1 MNQGSRS
8 KSCHI
13 PTFRKTYMEKNEKTV
28 ERACQMIM
36 DLTSAGVS
44 MNKITKG
51 AKVDYIT
58 VLRIKDGTR
67 KRISERVFDSIW
79 DFWSENAPPRTNGQ
93 SADGQ
98 ETTTGPVEA
107 TQAAEAGKPSPAP
120 TKAVRSPRKAALKP
134 KATKKPR
141 VAKAAAKQSTIGQKA
156 AATAPA
162 DLPPINIEG
171 LLNRDYVPVD
181 MKALTALIDGLIT
194 RFQGQ
199 IEELEAVR
207 KLLK

>member
-1 MNQGSRS
+1 
-8 KSCHI
+8 
-13 PTFRKTYMEKNEKTV
+13 MEKNEKTV
-28 ERACQMIM
+28 ERARQM
-36 DLTSAGVS
+36 LTELTMAGIPMTKVSKDAGVNS
-44 MNKITKG
+44 VTIWQIKKG
-51 AKVDYIT
+51 
-58 VLRIKDGTR
+58 GQS
-67 KRISERVFDSIW
+67 RISERVFDSIW

-93 SADGQ
+93 SADGKDA
-98 ETTTGPVEA
+98 TGPVEA
-107 TQAAEAGKPSPAP
+107 TQAARAGKPSPSP

-181 MKALTALIDGLIT
+181 MKALTALIDGMIT
-194 RFQGQ
+194 RFKGQ

>member
-1 MNQGSRS
+1 MNHGSRCQ
-8 KSCHI
+8 SCHI
-13 PTFRKTYMEKNEKTV
+13 PTFRKTYMDKNEKTV
-28 ERACQMIM
+28 ERAYQMIM

-93 SADGQ
+93 EAA
-98 ETTTGPVEA
+98 TGPVE
-107 TQAAEAGKPSPAP
+107 AAEAGKPSPTP
-120 TKAVRSPRKAALKP
+120 TKALRSPRKAAVKP
-134 KATKKPR
+134 KATKKSR
-141 VAKAAAKQSTIGQKA
+141 AAKAAAKQSTNGQKA
-156 AATAPA
+156 AGSGHA
-162 DLPPINIEG
+162 DMPPINIDG
-171 LLNRDYVPVD
+171 LLNRNYVPVD
-181 MKALTALIDGLIT
+181 MKALTALIDGMIT
-194 RFQGQ
+194 KFQGQ